1 MKKVIKQFKYA
12 TPVLMAMI
20 LVGCGAQPAKPLYN
34 YAGYSDS
41 YYAYKKNMTPESTL
55 QLEKSIQEAID
66 GTENSRSGRV
76 APGMHANLGYLY
88 LKAGKPNEAI
98 ESFTKEKTVYPEAT
112 VFMDKLINRVKAT
125 EGTKK

>member
-1 MKKVIKQFKYA
+1 MRKILKQVNYIAPVIA
-12 TPVLMAMI
+12 AVI
-20 LVGCGAQPAKPLYN
+20 LAGCGAQQPKPLYN

-55 QLEKSIQEAID
+55 QLQKSIEEAIN
-66 GTENSRSGRV
+66 GTENSSSGRV

-98 ESFTKEKTVYPEAT
+98 ASFVNEKTIYPEST
-112 VFMDKLINRVKAT
+112 LFMDKLINRVKAA
-125 EGTKK
+125 EGTKQ

>member
-1 MKKVIKQFKYA
+1 MNKIIKKVKYA
-12 TPVLMAMI
+12 VPVIAVMI
-20 LVGCGAQPAKPLYN
+20 LAGCGAQPAKPLYN

-55 QLEKSIQEAID
+55 QLEKSIQDAIN

-98 ESFTKEKTVYPEAT
+98 ASFNMEKTVYPEST
-112 VFMDKLINRVKAT
+112 LFMDKLINRVKVT
-125 EGTKK
+125 EGTKQ

>member
-1 MKKVIKQFKYA
+1 MKKILKKVKYIVPVIA
-12 TPVLMAMI
+12 VII
-20 LVGCGAQPAKPLYN
+20 LAGCAPQPAKPLYN

-55 QLEKSIQEAID
+55 QLEKSIEEAIN

-98 ESFTKEKTVYPEAT
+98 ASFTIEKTVYPEST
-112 VFMDKLINRVKAT
+112 LFMDKLITRIKAS